1 MILYTVGLAFTLW
14 MAVECVRRGQAG
26 QWLWIILVFPT
37 IGAAV
42 YFFSEYLSPGALRL
56 GRSRRASKR
65 ELAHASAEVRRLDNS
80 ESWTNYAQALRS
92 RHQTRESLEAAQ
104 KAVARDGGNRRA
116 LYELGLAQMSCE
128 MYREGAA
135 TLATLVERDPGHD
148 SGEAKYAL
156 GICYERSGDPVS
168 ARRTLEQLARTTSLP
183 KVLFSLASLQSQA
196 GDHGAARETLQR
208 IIEESEYVPSFHKRE
223 VRPWVRRARKAL
235 SSLPA
240 T

>member
-1 MILYTVGLAFTLW
+1 MILYVLGMAFTLW

-26 QWLWIILVFPT
+26 SWLWVILFFPT
-37 IGAAV
+37 VGAAV
-42 YFFSEYLSPGALRL
+42 YFFSEYLGPQGFRFR
-56 GRSRRASKR
+56 GSRRASKR
-65 ELAHASAEVRRLDNS
+65 ELDHASAEVRRLDNS

-92 RHQTRESLEAAQ
+92 RRQTRESLDAAR
-104 KAVARDGGNRRA
+104 KAVDRDGDNRRA
-116 LYELGLAQMSCE
+116 LYELGLAEMSCE
-128 MYREGAA
+128 MYREAVVS
-135 TLATLVERDPGHD
+135 LSKLVQLDPGHD

-156 GICYERSGDPVS
+156 GVAYERSGDKES

-183 KVLFSLASLQSQA
+183 KVLYSLATLQAEA
-196 GDHGAARETLQR
+196 GDHAAARGTLQR
-208 IIEESEYVPSFHKRE
+208 IIEESEYVPSFHRRE